1 MPPFGGGMRGHMK
14 KQSLIFLFCMI
25 MLTGCRQE
33 SDSREPAIRLHEET
47 EQVSVNRIEETAGSQ
62 EASFEPET
70 QISGVE
76 QDTAELPG
84 MPDESDAVEAPA
96 DSKSETADLTD
107 GSSVEET
114 LAESEEEMHAER
126 ITYQDGFY
134 YEPLSEEV
142 RQRITGRSYPADCPV
157 PYDDLR
163 YIRVLYC
170 DFNNTPQIGEIICNQ
185 SIAQDIVEIFYELY
199 QASYPI
205 EKIRLIDEY
214 NADDDLSCQDNNTS
228 SFCYRTVAGSKKL
241 SKHAQGLAIDINP
254 FYNPYITYPNGVP
267 TIKLQDTAVYADR
280 SADFIAKIDHEDLA
294 YKLFTEHG
302 FTWGGDWN
310 SVKDYQHFQK

>member
-1 MPPFGGGMRGHMK
+1 MK
-14 KQSLIFLFCMI
+14 KKLLLLLLCILVF
-25 MLTGCRQE
+25 TGCARNSNE
-33 SDSREPAIRLHEET
+33 AEPAIQLHEET
-47 EQVSVNRIEETAGSQ
+47 KPISMNIIEKTPDSQ
-62 EASFEPET
+62 EFSSEPET
-70 QISGVE
+70 Q
-76 QDTAELPG
+76 TAE
-84 MPDESDAVEAPA
+84 
-96 DSKSETADLTD
+96 
-107 GSSVEET
+107 EET
-114 LAESEEEMHAER
+114 PLPESEEEMNPER

-134 YEPLSEEV
+134 YEPLSDEV
-142 RQRITGRSYPADCPV
+142 KARIAGRSYPEGCPV
-157 PYDDLR
+157 PCESLR
-163 YIRVLYC
+163 YISVLYC
-170 DFNNTPQIGEIICNQ
+170 DFNNTTQTGEIICNQ

-228 SFCYRTVAGSKKL
+228 SFCYRTVAGSTKL

-280 SADFIAKIDHEDLA
+280 SAEFIAKIDHDDLA

-310 SVKDYQHFQK
+310 TVKDYQHFQK

>member
-1 MPPFGGGMRGHMK
+1 MK
-14 KQSLIFLFCMI
+14 QKIVVLLLCTCIF
-25 MLTGCRQE
+25 TGCGKQN
-33 SDSREPAIRLHEET
+33 DSFEPVMILSEEP
-47 EQVSVNRIEETAGSQ
+47 EQVSPNIIEETPVSQ
-62 EASFEPET
+62 EVASEPELPT
-70 QISGVE
+70 PETVSKSGVNPE
-76 QDTAELPG
+76 PATETEE
-84 MPDESDAVEAPA
+84 PDNTPVSPSA
-96 DSKSETADLTD
+96 DS
-107 GSSVEET
+107 VPEEES
-114 LAESEEEMHAER
+114 LPESEEEMNSER
-126 ITYQDGFY
+126 VTYQDGFY
-134 YEPLSEEV
+134 YEPLSDNV
-142 RQRITGRSYPADCPV
+142 KARITGLSYPSDCPV

-163 YIRVLYC
+163 YISVLYC
-170 DFNNTPQIGEIICNQ
+170 DFNNTVQTGEIICNQ

-280 SADFIAKIDHEDLA
+280 SADFIAKIDHNDLA
-294 YKLFTEHG
+294 YKLFTAHG

-310 SVKDYQHFQK
+310 TVKYYQHFQK